1 MWSMTSISIPD
12 DLAERLAA
20 AAASRGVSI
29 DEVATEI
36 LTERVV
42 VREAPATMAGLVGL
56 GESGESDLSERIDE
70 VIAARFSA

>member
-1 MWSMTSISIPD
+1 MTSISISN

-36 LTERVV
+36 LTERVA
-42 VREAPATMAGLVGL
+42 VRVAPATMVGI

>member
-1 MWSMTSISIPD
+1 MWFMTSISISD
-12 DLAERLAA
+12 DLAERKAA

-36 LTERVV
+36 LTERVA
-42 VREAPATMAGLVGL
+42 VREALATMAGLVGL
-56 GESGESDLSERIDE
+56 GESRESDLSERIGE